1 MNYNY
6 LNITKNYIDL
16 INDGLIIL
24 PDKSLNKTIS
34 DINEIKYSKRLSEG
48 ETNEVELNAKKV
60 KITSRGS
67 LREVAIDGIHYDSV
81 EQAACFMYDPYDKY
95 YDISKEIRENILD
108 FSFIPI
114 LDNDKNELRYTIS
127 KYSKGLKKY
136 FDPTKVIKAVYT
148 MHNILFYVKDED
160 DIRKKIYFKIGSISI
175 KDMLPYFCKA
185 ATTKNGINSNIY
197 IGFFVKEP
205 DLPFTF
211 GSCKED
217 FYLLKDVLKDITF
230 KGSTPLKYMILE
242 NMHNKT
248 HLTLKS
254 KEEIAYDT
262 AMTLENL
269 SLVELCK
276 NLNVDLDDY
285 NMLLEK
291 NLTEMICSNNNKLNR
306 NMIRKYLN
314 IIDNVN
320 ELKFYEKQNLI
331 WHIKFEDIPS
341 VYQN

>member
-1 MNYNY
+1 MSTNT
-6 LNITKNYIDL
+6 LNLSQNYIDL

-34 DINEIKYSKRLSEG
+34 DLNEIKYSKRLSEG

-67 LREVAIDGIHYDSV
+67 LREIAIDGIHYDSV
-81 EQAACFMYDPYDKY
+81 EQAACSMYDPYDKY

-114 LDNDKNELRYTIS
+114 LDDSKNELRYTIS

-160 DIRKKIYFKIGSISI
+160 DIRKKIYFKIGSISA

-185 ATTKNGINSNIY
+185 AATKYGINNDIY
-197 IGFFVKEP
+197 IAFFIKEP
-205 DLPFTF
+205 DLPFTY
-211 GSCKED
+211 GTCKED
-217 FYLLKDVLKDITF
+217 FYLLKDILNKIVF

-254 KEEIAYDT
+254 KEKIAYDA
-262 AMTLENL
+262 AMLLENL
-269 SLVELCK
+269 STLDLCK
-276 NLNVDLDDY
+276 KLDVSVDDY
-285 NMLLEK
+285 LMLLNN
-291 NLTEMICSNNNKLNR
+291 NLTEIKQDNRIKLSRMGIN
-306 NMIRKYLN
+306 KYLN
-314 IIDNVN
+314 IIDNIN
-320 ELKFYEKQNLI
+320 ELKFYELQNLI
-331 WHIKFEDIPS
+331 WKVKYEDIPNG
-341 VYQN
+341 Y